1 MIKDI
6 KNKSEFENLVEKIK
20 TCLDWY
26 RKRNFDDKVYKLYL
40 ANGERINVIFP
51 KQTIAHLLGIKTEY
65 LKSTKLLKGKSSYEI
80 LEEICADPYKIC
92 KLVSDGHLTYS
103 SFISPYADDKAD
115 NFMNNCGI
123 NDINSIEFICSY
135 IKEYSFI
142 TGKQQLEGDYYIC
155 YGKTD
160 GLLILGLKKEGI
172 YYQPMTNR
180 IIDLNDKESKE
191 FLGQLLTNQHITT
204 LSTIMLGNEY
214 GESKKIFYNNEEKI
228 KK

>member
-92 KLVSDGHLTYS
+92 KLVSEGHLTYS
-103 SFISPYADDKAD
+103 SFISPYADDKVD

-155 YGKTD
+155 YRKTD
-160 GLLILGLKKEGI
+160 GLLILGLKKEGR

-191 FLGQLLTNQHITT
+191 FLGQLLTNQHITA
-204 LSTIMLGNEY
+204 LSTIIVR
-214 GESKKIFYNNEEKI
+214 K
-228 KK
+228 

>member
-1 MIKDI
+1 MTRNNNYVRIHSRNEGEIFIIKDI

-92 KLVSDGHLTYS
+92 KLVSD
-103 SFISPYADDKAD
+103 
-115 NFMNNCGI
+115 
-123 NDINSIEFICSY
+123 
-135 IKEYSFI
+135 
-142 TGKQQLEGDYYIC
+142 
-155 YGKTD
+155 
-160 GLLILGLKKEGI
+160 
-172 YYQPMTNR
+172 
-180 IIDLNDKESKE
+180 
-191 FLGQLLTNQHITT
+191 
-204 LSTIMLGNEY
+204 
-214 GESKKIFYNNEEKI
+214 
-228 KK
+228 